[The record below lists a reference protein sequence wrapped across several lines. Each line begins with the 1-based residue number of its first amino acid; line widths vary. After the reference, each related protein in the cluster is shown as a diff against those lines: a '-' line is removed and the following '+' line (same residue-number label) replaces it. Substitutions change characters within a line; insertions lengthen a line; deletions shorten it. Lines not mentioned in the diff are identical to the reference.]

1 MAKTHFKKAEINTYS
16 VLPQIGSVAL
26 DFSLVKND
34 LSNLSL
40 KDYKGKKIVL
50 NIFPSLDTST
60 CAASVRNFNK
70 EAASLKNTVVLC
82 ISKDL
87 PFAQARFCG
96 AEGIKNA
103 ITASEFRDNNFS
115 NNYGV
120 RQIDGP
126 MKGLLA
132 RAVIV
137 IDEKGVIKYTQ
148 LVNDIADEPDYK
160 AALAAL

>member
-1 MAKTHFKKAEINTYS
+1 MAKTHLKKAEINTYG
-16 VLPQIGSVAL
+16 VLPQVGSVAL
-26 DFSLVKND
+26 DFTLVKND
-34 LSNLSL
+34 LSNISL
-40 KDYKGKKIVL
+40 KDLKGKKIVL

-70 EAASLKNTVVLC
+70 AAANLENTVVLC

-103 ITASEFRDNNFS
+103 ITASEFRDDNFS

-120 RQIDGP
+120 RLIDSP

-137 IDEKGVIKYTQ
+137 IDEKGIIKYTQ
-148 LVNDIADEPDYK
+148 LVNDIVDEPDYD